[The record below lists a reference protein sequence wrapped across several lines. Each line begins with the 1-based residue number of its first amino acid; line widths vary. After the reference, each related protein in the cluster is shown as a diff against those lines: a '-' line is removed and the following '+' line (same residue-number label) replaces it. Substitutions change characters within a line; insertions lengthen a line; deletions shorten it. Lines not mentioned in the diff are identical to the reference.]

1 MFERCNGCLQTSVPV
16 NMVTRCMPLMM
27 LGSCLSCLASSF
39 PLSLLYGNREVDN
52 FFCHILPTTMSC
64 LDPKPKAEEPTDHG
78 NGKVVYLAILSQANV
93 FLWCPFRGGKL
104 IGGFVCLYLMSAL
117 LRTNFGVSHMK
128 TQPASLLGLKVI

>member
-1 MFERCNGCLQTSVPV
+1 M
-16 NMVTRCMPLMM
+16 
-27 LGSCLSCLASSF
+27 
-39 PLSLLYGNREVDN
+39 DN

-93 FLWCPFRGGKL
+93 FLGCPFRDGKL
-104 IGGFVCLYLMSAL
+104 IGGFYLMSAL

-128 TQPASLLGLKVI
+128 TQPASLLGLKGIL